1 MVTRIPDGRFAQSR
15 GVDNIARAEF
25 LFELD
30 LLVPTVDQTG
40 TQRGEEWLIIG
51 TSEQQTSEFGHVFVR
66 GRVEQCFFGW
76 EIVKERSA
84 RNADL
89 EGDVRHRRLFVTEL
103 FKKPPCAS
111 NDVVRRRFRLATQCG
126 CHFAS

>member
-1 MVTRIPDGRFAQSR
+1 MVTRIPEGRFTQSR
-15 GVDNIARAEF
+15 GVDNSTGAKF

-51 TSEQQTSEFGHVFVR
+51 TSQQQTSEFGHVFVR
-66 GRVEQCFFGW
+66 SRVEQCFFGW

-84 RNADL
+84 RNSDL
-89 EGDVRHRRLFVTEL
+89 GGDVRHRRLFITEL
-103 FKKPPCAS
+103 FK
-111 NDVVRRRFRLATQCG
+111 
-126 CHFAS
+126 